1 MHVTGISV
9 DLLFP
14 EYMWHVNYNGKI
26 KKEKRI
32 LKYSQKLKVKKK
44 KARGTMPQPHEAL

>member
-14 EYMWHVNYNGKI
+14 EYMWHVKYNGKI

-44 KARGTMPQPHEAL
+44 KGTWHDATAT